1 MAEQNQTPS
10 QRRQIP
16 NNSPQIQVFAPSRNT
31 MRENNPQ
38 DGGRSTMRNNNPQD
52 GGQVLDF
59 GVNFTQIQDLETQ
72 ASLNDTLKRFEY

>member
-16 NNSPQIQVFAPSRNT
+16 NQTPQIQVFAPSR
-31 MRENNPQ
+31 
-38 DGGRSTMRNNNPQD
+38 STMRDNITQD

-59 GVNFTQIQDLETQ
+59 GTNFPQLQDLVTQ
-72 ASLNDTLKRFEY
+72 ASLNDTLSEDSNTQSSKRILTC